1 MTEPTSTA
9 ALGNTTRPPQRVQ
22 RSLKGRILHGMMRR
36 LFSSRGYRFKL
47 NWWNSTWQAK
57 TDPEPFADAVP
68 SALRKA
74 VKEGWPDPTARV
86 LDIGCGGGE
95 LSAWMANEGF
105 NVKGMDYSEAA
116 ILKARE
122 WFSEE
127 CANQRLSYEVVDICK
142 PLKAPVTETFGLV
155 LDKGC
160 FHGIPQ
166 NFRKQ
171 YVQNLVSLS
180 EPGSRFIMFIRLDE
194 NAIKTQSMIAHYFS
208 PWFDIESFDEDTIR
222 RVAGKLD
229 ITTLPSLT
237 VKMRRR

>member
-9 ALGNTTRPPQRVQ
+9 ALRGTPAANQRVQ
-22 RSLKGRILHGMMRR
+22 RSLKGRILHGLMSK
-36 LFSSRGYRFKL
+36 LFSSRAYRFKQ
-47 NWWNSTWQAK
+47 NWWNSSWHAK
-57 TDPEPFADAVP
+57 AEPEPFAEAVP
-68 SALRKA
+68 DALKTA
-74 VKEGWPDPTARV
+74 VWEGWADLNAKV

-95 LSAWMANEGF
+95 LSAWMAKEGYS
-105 NVKGMDYSEAA
+105 VKGMDYSEAA
-116 ILKARE
+116 ITKARE
-122 WFSEE
+122 WFSQE
-127 CANQRLSYEVVDICK
+127 CSTRSLTYEVVDICK
-142 PLKAPVTETFGLV
+142 PLKAPVTETYGLIM
-155 LDKGC
+155 DKGC

-194 NAIKTQSMIAHYFS
+194 NAAKTQSMIAHYFS
-208 PWFDIESFDEDTIR
+208 PWFDIESFEEDTIR

-229 ITTLPSLT
+229 ITVLPSLT